1 MPVLIEFPRSR
12 AWDRDSSSNNC
23 LGDAVRITGGGDRK
37 KQNVCECS
45 VNSVMSNSLRP
56 YGLTVGSSVHGIHQ
70 ARILEWVAI
79 SSFRESSWTRD
90 QTPIGRRVLYPL
102 SHLRSPRQ
110 NSQGRKNKESNMV
123 SARDWLQSDP
133 MQILQYK
140 VNPTLRQAGKAFI
153 LYYHSKIERQED
165 GRRERNYSL
174 QGKEQLIL

>member
-1 MPVLIEFPRSR
+1 
-12 AWDRDSSSNNC
+12 
-23 LGDAVRITGGGDRK
+23 
-37 KQNVCECS
+37 
-45 VNSVMSNSLRP
+45 
-56 YGLTVGSSVHGIHQ
+56 
-70 ARILEWVAI
+70 
-79 SSFRESSWTRD
+79 
-90 QTPIGRRVLYPL
+90 
-102 SHLRSPRQ
+102 
-110 NSQGRKNKESNMV
+110 MV